1 MGLSSEG
8 SPFEG
13 SGFLEAIRD
22 VSGQY
27 NTSWCVCI
35 LNILPLWCR
44 LLYPSVSVLAVYY
57 AFLFTISSIL
67 PAVTSA
73 SIFTELYN
81 FTASQVG
88 LALGVGTLIGTT
100 LGEMLGGT
108 VVDRTMYIHRK
119 RHPDAEIVPEVKL
132 HGIWAG
138 AALQPVSP
146 PLI

>member
-1 MGLSSEG
+1 MFHDWLLRFDYI
-8 SPFEG
+8 SP
-13 SGFLEAIRD
+13 
-22 VSGQY
+22 V
-27 NTSWCVCI
+27 WH
-35 LNILPLWCR
+35 R

-132 HGIWAG
+132 HGIWVG
-138 AALQPVSP
+138 AVLQPVGPSSS
-146 PLI
+146 